1 MASGVDRMPPET
13 RMSRADYAEVKRS
26 SRWKVEKDKLDAYC
40 KGMSPEILQTLLN
53 LAEFMEQCRDGD
65 LPIDISIL
73 ADLALR
79 CRNYA
84 KALHYKEQEFNV
96 RSDGGACI
104 EDLISINRKL
114 DLPGEFVLPALVH

>member
-1 MASGVDRMPPET
+1 MADV
-13 RMSRADYAEVKRS
+13 
-26 SRWKVEKDKLDAYC
+26 
-40 KGMSPEILQTLLN
+40 SPEILQTLLN

-114 DLPGEFVLPALVH
+114 DLPGKFVFARSAVTLSYNRITSIVIRGSNVIIIFYDRNLHS